1 MITRSPEHDVTIAR
15 MVTEA
20 LLEQAQA
27 VEQTHAAN
35 LADPGLGPAVARTA
49 GLVERAEYIEMAQ
62 ADEQHD
68 IVEAHRRGLT
78 VAQWQDRIEKAI
90 AYAESPEY
98 AQAVWE
104 RQGEE
109 YAAAHDDAGEEDW
122 EHQGDAYTA
131 RFGSTDDP
139 N

>member
-1 MITRSPEHDVTIAR
+1 MITRTPEHDVTIAR

-20 LLEQAQA
+20 LLEQAQT
-27 VEQTHAAN
+27 VEQTHATN
-35 LADPGLGPAVARTA
+35 LADPGLGPTVARTTD
-49 GLVERAEYIEMAQ
+49 LVDRAEYIEMAQ
-62 ADEQHD
+62 ADEQCD

-78 VAQWQDRIEKAI
+78 VAQWRDQVEDAI

-109 YAAAHDDAGEEDW
+109 YGDGDW
-122 EHQGDAYTA
+122 QYQGDAYTA
-131 RFGSTDDP
+131 PFGPADDP
-139 N
+139 NGIPLR